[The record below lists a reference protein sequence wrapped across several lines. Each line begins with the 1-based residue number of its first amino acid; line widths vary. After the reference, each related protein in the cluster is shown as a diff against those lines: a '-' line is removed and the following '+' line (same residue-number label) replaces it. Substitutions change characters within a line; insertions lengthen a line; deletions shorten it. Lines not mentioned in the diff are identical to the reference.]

1 MTTDSFRL
9 KWLDRNRKIGPR
21 VEAIISNPKA
31 FSDGHKRHLLK
42 YCMHFM
48 LLRLLQLLWVFTVLI
63 APLRVLGPLLLLLLP
78 LLHLS
83 RLNLQRLPHLIVR
96 LLLTLRSPPARLLPS
111 LHRPLLVL
119 RGISRLAPHLL

>member
-48 LLRLLQLLWVFTVLI
+48 LLRLLHLLLVFTVLI
-63 APLRVLGPLLLLLLP
+63 APLLVLAISALVAQLSLVLLLLLQCLP
-78 LLHLS
+78 
-83 RLNLQRLPHLIVR
+83 PV
-96 LLLTLRSPPARLLPS
+96 LLLLRMA
-111 LHRPLLVL
+111 L
-119 RGISRLAPHLL
+119 RGPL

>member
-48 LLRLLQLLWVFTVLI
+48 LLRLLHLLLVFTVLI
-63 APLRVLGPLLLLLLP
+63 APLRVLGPAAVAVQLLEP
-78 LLHLS
+78 TAGSQSCRPPVS
-83 RLNLQRLPHLIVR
+83 RAKGL
-96 LLLTLRSPPARLLPS
+96 
-111 LHRPLLVL
+111 
-119 RGISRLAPHLL
+119 GSRNQ